1 MTLKTD
7 FEAAAVEI
15 FNTFESLIKNA
26 TYIEQNSTY
35 AAGGNL
41 SLTENQYSIRLIQ
54 DSNDSTLMLATD
66 VRKDAIKYLMITAE
80 LPVKPKVKD
89 QILLGTERKSIV
101 SVETDPG
108 DIIQIIWVG
117 K

>member
-15 FNTFESLIKNA
+15 FNTFESLIKTA
-26 TYIEQNSTY
+26 TYIEQSSAY

-41 SLTENQYSIRLIQ
+41 TVTETTYPVRLLQ
-54 DSNDSTLMLATD
+54 DTNDQTLMLATD
-66 VRKDAIKYLMITAE
+66 VRKDAIKYMLITAE

-101 SVETDPG
+101 AVSTDPG
-108 DIIQIIWVG
+108 DIIQVIWVG
-117 K
+117 Q